1 MQTPRK
7 RFFVDRKVQ
16 GALLV
21 RTSLYWAFC
30 LAAIAIMLLIWR
42 SLAAAEPFWMQFD
55 EIWFRHAPIVIVS
68 ALLLPLLLIDVVR
81 TSNRFAG
88 PMFRLRRYM
97 RDVAAGQDV
106 TPIKFREH
114 DYWAEFADEFNAMV
128 QHLNKRS
135 PAEATSAHADEN
147 ASTAVSA

>member
-16 GALLV
+16 GGLLV

-30 LAAIAIMLLIWR
+30 FVAIAIMLLIWR

-55 EIWFRHAPIVIVS
+55 EVWFRHAPIVIVS
-68 ALLLPLLLIDVVR
+68 VLLLPLVLVDVVR

-88 PMFRLRRYM
+88 PMYRLRRYM
-97 RDVAAGQDV
+97 RDVANGQDV
-106 TPIKFREH
+106 SPIKFREH
-114 DYWAEFADEFNAMV
+114 DYWAEFADEFNAMI
-128 QHLNKRS
+128 QHLSERKL
-135 PAEATSAHADEN
+135 AEAASAPTDEN